1 MEILEFPT
9 VRLAISRRPSSARS
23 VVLRLLRKWETKL
36 EREQLVEISAWRIV
50 RWEISRR
57 PSITMNAI

>member
-9 VRLAISRRPSSARS
+9 VRLAISRRPSSAMS
-23 VVLRLLRKWETKL
+23 VVLRLLRKRETKL
-36 EREQLVEISAWRIV
+36 ERERLVEISAWRIV